1 MDQTTRPRATR
12 RALMKGAA
20 WATPIVAVSVA
31 APALAA
37 SPVCE
42 TEDVTLNW
50 GLARYTGTPSNTSS
64 FTTTVTFDPTTSSE
78 AFPELES
85 PLTATIVHAYHGNA
99 RGTTPNG
106 TITNFNVGGI
116 GQVGYDVRQQIG
128 SSGTTTPTANDYQ
141 TIQFTFAEPVS
152 NLRFSIT
159 DIDRT
164 WTTSL
169 RDFIDG
175 VSLSSPT
182 AFTYSVPS
190 GSTVTGS
197 GTVASPWQNSTEGN
211 KSEDGPGGQIDITF
225 TAPVQ
230 SFTIRYDNLGRQSIT
245 RGANNDQAIFVTGF
259 RTNRHTQC
267 P

>member
-1 MDQTTRPRATR
+1 
-12 RALMKGAA
+12 MKGAA

-50 GLARYTGTPSNTSS
+50 GLAQYTGTPSTTSP
-64 FTTTVTFDPTTSSE
+64 FTTTVTFDPTSSSG

-85 PLTATIVHAYHGNA
+85 PFSATIRHTYFGNA
-99 RGTTPNG
+99 RGTASNG
-106 TITNFNVGGI
+106 TITSFTVGGI
-116 GQVGYDVRQQIG
+116 GQVGYDIRQQIG
-128 SSGTTTPTANDYQ
+128 ATGSTTPTTSDYQ
-141 TIQFTFAEPVS
+141 TIVFTFSEPVS

-164 WTTSL
+164 WTSTVH
-169 RDFIDG
+169 DFIDG
-175 VSLSSPT
+175 VSLTSPT

-190 GSTVTGS
+190 GSTVAGA
-197 GTVASPWQNSTEGN
+197 GTVSSPWQNSVEGN

-230 SFTIRYDNLGRQSIT
+230 TFTIRYDNLGRQSIT
-245 RGANNDQAIFVTGF
+245 RGYNNDQAIFVTGF

-267 P
+267 